1 MKLTRADMVFCGMI
15 LAIAFGFAGAKM
27 FVPLLLSIIIL
38 VGAARLKWRKPV
50 TTTIVLS
57 GWYAM
62 YLLGMLWAEDP
73 ASSAKF
79 LEYKASLLVL
89 PLLFSLA
96 PRQVIGAQKWIMTAF
111 GIGVLAFD
119 LFALVAG
126 FIKFLP
132 ESSWQELSYK
142 RLASHFHPTY
152 LAVYN
157 VFAWAWCMLTL
168 DRSKKLEHAF
178 KLALLVISS
187 LFVGM
192 LASRAGL
199 LSMGVVLVFFLV
211 RHFVQMD
218 HRKIVL
224 TVVSAVLFTGTLFL
238 PATAKRVDSAIR
250 TGTEQVQVEVKKE
263 KALTSS
269 QVRIVTWK
277 NSVQLMLAHPFGVG
291 TGDVTNELVKR
302 YVAQGEETAADH
314 QLNSHNQ
321 YLQVGVELGWLGLLV
336 MLFSM
341 VPLARIVWQKRLVL
355 PGVFLFLC
363 AFNMLFESFI
373 ELQTGI
379 TFFCFFLTFFIWEE
393 TNHA

>member
-1 MKLTRADMVFCGMI
+1 MKLRRVDMLYCGII
-15 LAIAFGFAGAKM
+15 LAIAFGFVGAKM
-27 FVPLLLSIIIL
+27 LVPLLMSILIL
-38 VGAARLKWRKPV
+38 IGAARLKWRKPV
-50 TTTIVLS
+50 VTTVVLS
-57 GWYAM
+57 GWYLM
-62 YLLGMLWAEDP
+62 YVIGMLWSEDP
-73 ASSAKF
+73 ASTAKF
-79 LEYKASLLVL
+79 LEYKASLLVF

-96 PRQVIGAQKWIMTAF
+96 PKQVNGAQKWIMTAF
-111 GIGVLAFD
+111 AVGALGFD

-132 ESSWQELSYK
+132 EGSWQELSYK
-142 RLASHFHPTY
+142 RLALHFHPTY

-157 VFAWAWCMLTL
+157 VFVWAWCILTL
-168 DRSKKLEHAF
+168 DRSKKLEYVF
-178 KLALLVISS
+178 KVALLLVSS
-187 LFVGM
+187 VFVGM

-218 HRKIVL
+218 QRKIVL
-224 TVVSAVLFTGTLFL
+224 TVLSLALFAGTWFL
-238 PATAKRVDSAIR
+238 PATAKRVDSAIQ
-250 TGTEQVQVEVKKE
+250 TGTQQVQVKE

-269 QVRIVTWK
+269 QVRIVTWS
-277 NSVQLMLAHPFGVG
+277 NSVKLMLAHPFGVG
-291 TGDVTNELVKR
+291 TGDVTPELVKL
-302 YVAQGEETAADH
+302 YKEQGEETAADH

-321 YLQVGVELGWLGLLV
+321 YLQTGVELGWLGLLV

-341 VPLARIVWQKRLVL
+341 LPLARIVWQKKLIL

-363 AFNMLFESFI
+363 TFNMLFESFI